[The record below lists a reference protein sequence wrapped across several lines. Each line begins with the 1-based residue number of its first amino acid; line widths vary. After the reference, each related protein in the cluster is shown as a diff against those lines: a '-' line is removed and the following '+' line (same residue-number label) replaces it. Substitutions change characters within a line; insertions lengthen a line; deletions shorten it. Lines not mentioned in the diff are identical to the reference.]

1 MNRFIL
7 LTLGAVWA
15 CGDTEPENAAPEVCG
30 DPIADQTVPIG
41 ESVQVQT
48 CFKDPDGDAVTI
60 MATSSDAGIAR
71 PSLPG
76 RQEVDVSGLSIGKAI
91 ISVTGSDPD
100 GLKAETTF
108 NVEVPN
114 RPPEATTPLPDVDLL
129 VGQVVWLWSLGGY
142 FADPDGH
149 ELSYD
154 ASSSDTYIVQAEIV
168 ADTLILI
175 GWKSGKV
182 TVTVTAT
189 DPDGLTASQSAGVQ
203 VSGSQVIFSHDFQDL
218 GELDDWESQAYADLS
233 IEEGWLH
240 VRNDSVNR
248 AWAYRDL
255 GYEPGEEP
263 SPHIEFVTHVT
274 YHEGAEIAIHMRQ
287 AGMQYLSFGFG
298 DSIPFDKGIEEE
310 DTVWVDYAFSWYPQW
325 PWRTHED
332 LWGRSDLIPD
342 PGEDFIVRFVLD
354 GTDILIEVDGE
365 PLLDFDLADYAS
377 TAPDKVRGAIL
388 GIWPREG
395 TDKLAVFD
403 VATLI
408 KHQR

>member
-1 MNRFIL
+1 MNRIIP

-15 CGDTEPENAAPEVCG
+15 CGDTEPENAAPEICG
-30 DPIADQTVPIG
+30 DPIADQTVAIG
-41 ESVQVQT
+41 ESVQVQA
-48 CFKDPDGDAVTI
+48 CFEDPDGDAVTI
-60 MATSSDAGIAR
+60 MAMSSDGGIAR

-76 RQEVDVSGLSIGKAI
+76 RQIVDVSGLSIGKAI
-91 ISVTGSDPD
+91 ITVTGSDPD

-114 RPPEATTPLPDVDLL
+114 RPPEATTPLPDLELGQGEGALL
-129 VGQVVWLWSLGGY
+129 ELDNH
-142 FADPDGH
+142 FADPDGQD
-149 ELSYD
+149 LSYE
-154 ASSSDTYIVQAEIV
+154 ASSSDSLVTLPAVLG
-168 ADTLILI
+168 DTLLVV
-175 GWKSGKV
+175 GLLPGKA
-182 TVTVTAT
+182 TVAVTAT
-189 DPDGLTASQSAGVQ
+189 DPDGETASQSADVQ
-203 VSGSQVIFSHDFQDL
+203 VSGSRVIFSHDFQDL

-255 GYEPGEEP
+255 RYEPGEEP

-274 YHEGAEIAIHMRQ
+274 YDEGAEIAIHMRQ

-310 DTVWVDYAFSWYPQW
+310 DTVWVDYAFSWYPSW

-342 PGEDFIVRFVLD
+342 PGEDFTVRFVLD

-403 VATLI
+403 DATLI